1 MRQWQRLVAVL
12 CICVLAFYAY
22 AIFTAYSVTGIS
34 TSERVSRI
42 LIHNA
47 MTLTIDRGGYRN
59 LVFDYPVVEGRV
71 EPNYIPT
78 ISETEMMANGSSER
92 RLSFADLVELD
103 PKLMRFEHS
112 EEVYNL
118 FPLHVNLSEIFQNIS
133 RMTPISQVRLVLT
146 HNIPEICFYVFFK

>member
-1 MRQWQRLVAVL
+1 MRQWQRLVAFL

-22 AIFTAYSVTGIS
+22 AIFTTYSGTGIS

-42 LIHNA
+42 LVQNA

-71 EPNYIPT
+71 DPNFTPT
-78 ISETEMMANGSSER
+78 ISETEVMASGSSER

-118 FPLHVNLSEIFQNIS
+118 FPLHVNMSEIFQNMS
-133 RMTPISQVRLVLT
+133 RMMPISQVRVVLKR
-146 HNIPEICFYVFFK
+146 NIP